1 MLKDD
6 GGSSVGRVLPSMCE
20 VLGLSPGA
28 TYTSVVSLVVHLCSP
43 SSTRLSS
50 GTFQVK
56 GQPGLCEP
64 LS

>member
-28 TYTSVVSLVVHLCSP
+28 TYTSVVVHLCSP